1 MTAGQ
6 FQEVFEKVN
15 PECSLLFGTEAGY
28 FVFCSFRASPE
39 SSEAGRTINARNA
52 MDEIKK
58 YLNTDDKK
66 KILVVDDSNAVRA
79 GLKKLLDKNYKVISV
94 NSGAAAL
101 KAVTVERPDLIL
113 LDLEMPECDGIQTLK
128 MLRSEGKIAE
138 IPVIFLTG
146 RVDPQSVE
154 RIMSVKPAGYM
165 LKTMRT
171 VDIKKNIDSFFVRK

>member
-1 MTAGQ
+1 M
-6 FQEVFEKVN
+6 
-15 PECSLLFGTEAGY
+15 
-28 FVFCSFRASPE
+28 
-39 SSEAGRTINARNA
+39 
-52 MDEIKK
+52 
-58 YLNTDDKK
+58 
-66 KILVVDDSNAVRA
+66 RA
-79 GLKKLLDKNYKVISV
+79 GLKKLLDKNYKVASV

-128 MLRSEGKIAE
+128 MLRSEGKIAD

-146 RVDPQSVE
+146 RVDQQSVE